1 MTISKSLSKRIEIL
15 RFPLIAGIVLI
26 HMHTSDITFSGGFNN
41 PYNVLV
47 TLFSEIVARV
57 SVPLFFILSGFLF
70 FATLRPGLE
79 GFLQKFRSRVSTLLI
94 PFLFWNALIF
104 LFFAIAQ
111 NLPATAHYFTGERP
125 LVMQLDFLQQL
136 TVFFGVGEFQYPVA
150 YQFWFIRD
158 LMIMVLL
165 SPLIYLLLRVAALPL
180 LAALFLLWFFDVRW
194 HTFIQMDPA
203 SLFFFTLGAWFG
215 MRGFSPEWIDRRFR
229 MLLLFYGALI
239 IIYLATENFYL
250 YQGVILAGVAV
261 VFGMTRYLVQMQ
273 RIRLALEHLAKYSFF
288 LFALHEPV
296 LSIVRK
302 VMLKVAASQSDLAIF
317 LLYLFSAAVT
327 ILLVLF
333 CYRLCERVAPGI
345 LRIATGSRV

>member
-1 MTISKSLSKRIEIL
+1 MISNTLSKRIETL

-26 HMHTSDITFSGGFNN
+26 HMHTSDITFSGTFYNPFNIIVI
-41 PYNVLV
+41 VL
-47 TLFSEIVARV
+47 SEVLARV

-79 GFLQKFRSRVSTLLI
+79 GFIQKFRSRIATLLI
-94 PFLFWNALIF
+94 PFLFWNALVF
-104 LFFAIAQ
+104 LFFAVAQ

-125 LVMQLDFLQQL
+125 LVTQLDFPRQL
-136 TVFFGVGEFQYPVA
+136 AVFLGVGEFQYPVA

-165 SPLIYLLLRVAALPL
+165 SPLIYLLLRVVALPL
-180 LAALFLLWFFDVRW
+180 LAALFLLWFFDLRW
-194 HTFIQMDPA
+194 HMFIQMDPA

-215 MRGFSPEWIDRRFR
+215 MRGFSPEWIDRHFR
-229 MLLLFYGALI
+229 ILLLFYVALI
-239 IIYLATENFYL
+239 VLYLATENFYL
-250 YQGVILAGVAV
+250 YQGVILAGVVV
-261 VFGMTRYLVQMQ
+261 VFGVTRYLVQTQ
-273 RIRLALEHLAKYSFF
+273 RIRLTLEHLAKYSFF

-302 VMLKVAASQSDLAIF
+302 VMLKVAAPQSDPAIF
-317 LLYLFSAAVT
+317 LLYFFSAVVT